1 MNALFKTSSRWIIAL
16 GFIALGVGCAQKPV
30 ALYHWGAYQDQ
41 VYAYFKNTDVGYEQQ
56 IIELE
61 VENQK
66 ARASGIPLP
75 PGFHAHLALL
85 YAQIG
90 KDDQVVQQL
99 ETEKTLF
106 PESSGFMDFLLAKYT
121 GQGVPK

>member
-1 MNALFKTSSRWIIAL
+1 MNILFKPSLRWIVAL
-16 GFIALGVGCAQKPV
+16 GFMAFGTGCAQKPV
-30 ALYHWGAYQDQ
+30 SLYYWGSYQHQ
-41 VYAYFKNTDVGYEQQ
+41 VYAYFKNTSAGYEQQ
-56 IIELE
+56 IIALE
-61 VENQK
+61 EENQK
-66 ARASGIPLP
+66 ARASGTPLP
-75 PGFHAHLALL
+75 PGFHAHLAML

-106 PESSGFMDFLLAKYT
+106 PESSGFMNFLIGKYT

>member
-1 MNALFKTSSRWIIAL
+1 MAGQAGCSCRDRTTSEPAL
-16 GFIALGVGCAQKPV
+16 AQSDVK
-30 ALYHWGAYQDQ
+30 H
-41 VYAYFKNTDVGYEQQ
+41 KNTDAGYEQQ
-56 IIELE
+56 IVELE
-61 VENQK
+61 AENQK
-66 ARASGIPLP
+66 ARAPGIPLS

-90 KDDQVVQQL
+90 KDGQVVQQL